1 MLGFRRSM
9 RWLMNRF
16 GRKMGFPAP
25 GKNTMQTI
33 LIIGCGAI
41 GEAVVGYLAGNP
53 AAAIGAAIIEPGTE
67 AHARDVFGDGVQLG
81 HDINAITTPI
91 DLAVECAGHP
101 ALRQHGAAILARGT
115 DLITVS
121 SGALGDPALYDELAA
136 AASKGKS
143 QLRVVSGAIGA
154 LDALAAASVG
164 NLAAVTYRGRKP
176 PQGWRGSPAEDK
188 LDLDALTGAA
198 THFTGSARD
207 AALEYPKNANV
218 AASVALAGLGMDATI
233 VELIADPAVERNIH
247 EIVAEG
253 DFGRFEFHIEGK
265 SLPDNPRSSAV
276 AAMSVVREIIR
287 TTSPIVI

>member
-1 MLGFRRSM
+1 
-9 RWLMNRF
+9 
-16 GRKMGFPAP
+16 
-25 GKNTMQTI
+25 MQTI

-176 PQGWRGSPAEDK
+176 PQGWRGSPSI
-188 LDLDALTGAA
+188 LTRLPGQPRI
-198 THFTGSARD
+198 SQ
-207 AALEYPKNANV
+207 
-218 AASVALAGLGMDATI
+218 
-233 VELIADPAVERNIH
+233 AVPEM
-247 EIVAEG
+247 
-253 DFGRFEFHIEGK
+253 
-265 SLPDNPRSSAV
+265 PRSS
-276 AAMSVVREIIR
+276 IR
-287 TTSPIVI
+287 RMPTSLHPWRWRASAWTRRSSS